1 MKAVRFFISTLVLY
15 ACVILLCFI
24 YIKVRQC
31 AFASTDRDEIV
42 VSGNFFNAFH
52 EIISQIQDNTDVK
65 RVIYVLSADDI
76 VDKQEMFSNDDYVEY
91 LVGRNFAF
99 LSWQD
104 WKFLLRNNLLATVK
118 GVIATP
124 FSIFLT
130 PSYTKTETYNS
141 GTASPEYLYSM
152 INYCNDNEIILQAV
166 ALPNP
171 GKINTRDVEASV
183 DLMQHYVGGVL
194 DYSDVY
200 VPSKYLQ
207 NKILTEEGKDMVLKP
222 ILSNI
227 NGVHSKEYV
236 ELNKIEN
243 IKKDSPILQ
252 LIEKSSKVVF
262 VGNSITDGCNNG
274 GYGWYE
280 SLMAALPDVKVGK
293 VAYGGITTKEL
304 LDKVQEIVNE
314 KGDLYVFAS
323 GCNDIKVGNPDDGAV
338 MYINYLQTIVDRV
351 TDTTPSARFVFVAPW
366 QRWPETEVECIAR
379 PKYTMALEEWCKAHG
394 HVFANPNPEV
404 DAHIRTSKYF
414 SYYMV
419 DRTHPNSSHGM
430 KLYSEA
436 VVNSAYDFHRH

>member
-1 MKAVRFFISTLVLY
+1 MKAVRLFISALVLY
-15 ACVILLCFI
+15 ACVILLCCI
-24 YIKVRQC
+24 AIKVRQF
-31 AFASTDRDEIV
+31 AFASTDREEIV

-52 EIISQIQDNTDVK
+52 DIVSQAQDSTGVK
-65 RVIYVLSADDI
+65 KIIYVLSADDI
-76 VDKQEMFSNDDYVEY
+76 IVDKQELFSDGDYVEY

-104 WKFLLRNNLLATVK
+104 WKFLLKNNPLATVK
-118 GVIATP
+118 GVIETP
-124 FSIFLT
+124 FSMFLT
-130 PSYTKTETYNS
+130 PSFTMTEKYNS
-141 GTASPEYLYSM
+141 GTVSPEYLFSM
-152 INYCNDNEIILQAV
+152 INYCNDNGIRLQTV
-166 ALPNP
+166 VLPNP
-171 GKINTRDVEASV
+171 GKINTRDVEACV
-183 DLMQHYVGGVL
+183 ALMQYYVGGVL
-194 DYSDVY
+194 DYSDMY

-207 NKILTEEGKDMVLKP
+207 NRILTDEGKAMILKA

-243 IKKDSPILQ
+243 IKKDSPLLQ
-252 LIEKSSKVVF
+252 LIEKSGKVVF
-262 VGNSITDGCNNG
+262 VGNSVTDGCNNG

-280 SLMAALPDVKVGK
+280 SLMAAFPEVKVGK

-338 MYINYLQTIVDRV
+338 MYINYLQAIVDRV
-351 TDTTPSARFVFVAPW
+351 TDAAPSARFVFVAPW

-379 PKYTMALEEWCKAHG
+379 PKYTKALEIWCKANG
-394 HVFANPNPEV
+394 HVFANPSPEIGS
-404 DAHIRTSKYF
+404 HIRTSKYF

-430 KLYSEA
+430 KLYSET
-436 VVNSAYDFHRH
+436 VVNSAYDFRN